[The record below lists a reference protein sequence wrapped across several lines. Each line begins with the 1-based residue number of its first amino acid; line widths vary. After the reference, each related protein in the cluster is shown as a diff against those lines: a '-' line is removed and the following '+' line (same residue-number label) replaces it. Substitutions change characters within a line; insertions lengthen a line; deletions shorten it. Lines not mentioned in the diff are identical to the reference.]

1 MLEEAACRRGAVGFS
16 LTIGGVFPRYTYCHV
31 FVLYLSRI
39 CIIHVFEVY
48 FTRIYINTAPPNAAM
63 CIMLYLRVFDLYLG
77 VFVPGPDIAKYVQ

>member
-1 MLEEAACRRGAVGFS
+1 MWFS
-16 LTIGGVFPRYTYCHV
+16 LTIGVVFPRYTYYYV
-31 FVLYLSRI
+31 FVLYLGRI
-39 CIIHVFEVY
+39 CIIHVFVVY